1 MAVLKFSIETEALAV
16 PDPKHVWATGQVWV
30 VYTEGDIPVDV
41 TPEPPV
47 DLGDFTQAGSGAYP
61 QPIAKKL
68 VRSIH
73 VYDFMTDAQRADFES
88 GSPAL
93 NHSDAITRA
102 IAAGAATKKEVIA
115 SGGRYNVDADVSILS
130 GVDFIG
136 HGAKTEF
143 NLRGGKIKLTPPS
156 GAGNRHGA
164 VARFNILG
172 NGGAVGMQLSLVTF
186 RDFEQIRIFDCVTGL
201 LVDATQNCIFDGLHL
216 YDCQDGLTLVNG
228 VGNCVFRRVESETM
242 TRYAVFLA
250 AADATLPG
258 HAYNIYSRMNRN
270 NTFERSITEYSNAA
284 IYNLYIQAGINNA
297 FRDFDF
303 GTTTHT
309 TVMID
314 AGSNLNKFYNPSFNG
329 GGGTHAAIVNYG
341 YGTVIEDP
349 IVENF
354 QPNTEV
360 IQTYARTIVRQ
371 EHFGGASYQVK
382 NKTGSAGN
390 NVIKNDSIFLD
401 TALPATNNKSRLP
414 GNMLFDNKHR
424 VWHAGVDEA
433 IQLVTGATDR
443 IAVVTA
449 AGTTHSATL
458 QLQSAGAYALT
469 ARLADADGSNA
480 RDAVWLVSWSG
491 SAATAQKLG
500 SDNVIGATVTA
511 LSATADG
518 TGLVTI
524 SGTTDSA
531 LVGSM
536 SAKAVGASS

>member
-1 MAVLKFSIETEALAV
+1 MAILYFSIAAAADAV
-16 PDPKHVWATGQVWV
+16 PDPKHVWVNGGQWV
-30 VYTEGDIPVDV
+30 VFTDADIPSDAS
-41 TPEPPV
+41 PEPPPA
-47 DLGDFTQAGSGAYP
+47 LGDFTQSGSGAYP
-61 QPIAKKL
+61 QPISKKL
-68 VRSIH
+68 ARSIH

-88 GSPAL
+88 GAPAL
-93 NHSDAITRA
+93 NHSDAIARA
-102 IAAGAATKKEVIA
+102 ITAGVTTKKEVIA
-115 SGGRYNVDADVSILS
+115 SGGRYNVDTDVSILS

-143 NLRGGKIKLTPPS
+143 NLRGGKLKLTPPS

-242 TRYAVFLA
+242 TRYAIFLA
-250 AADATLPG
+250 AADDSLPG

-270 NTFERSITEYSNAA
+270 NTFERCITEYSNSAT
-284 IYNLYIQAGINNA
+284 YNLYIQAGINNA

-314 AGSNLNKFYNPSFNG
+314 AGSTLNKLYNASFNG

-341 YGTVIEDP
+341 FGTVIEDP
-349 IVENF
+349 IIENF

-360 IQTYARTIVRQ
+360 IQTYSRTIIRQ
-371 EHFGGASYQVK
+371 EHFGSASYRIK

-390 NVIKNDSIFLD
+390 NVIKNDSVFLD
-401 TALPATNNKSRLP
+401 GAAVTSNNKSRLP
-414 GNMLFDNKHR
+414 GTTLFDNQHR
-424 VWHAGVDEA
+424 IYHAGVNEA
-433 IQLVTGATDR
+433 LQLVTGATDR
-443 IAVVTA
+443 ATVTTVA
-449 AGTTHSATL
+449 STAHSVTL
-458 QLQSAGAYALT
+458 QLQSAGAYTLT
-469 ARLADADGSNA
+469 ARIADADASNA
-480 RDAVWLVSWSG
+480 RDALWLVSWSG
-491 SAATAQKLG
+491 AAAAVQKIG
-500 SDNVIGATVTA
+500 ADNVMGSAVTA
-511 LSATADG
+511 ISASADAA
-518 TGLVTI
+518 GLVTI
-524 SGTTDSA
+524 SGTTGSA
-531 LVGSM
+531 IACTIT
-536 SAKAVGASS
+536 AKAVGAST

>member
-1 MAVLKFSIETEALAV
+1 MAVLEFVTEADALAV
-16 PDPKHVWATGQVWV
+16 PDPKHIWATGRIWV

-41 TPEPPV
+41 TPEPPA

-68 VRSIH
+68 SRSIH

-102 IAAGAATKKEVIA
+102 ITAGATTKKEVIA
-115 SGGRYNVDADVSILS
+115 SGGRYNVDTDVSILS
-130 GVDFIG
+130 GVDFSG

-143 NLRGGKIKLTPPS
+143 NLRGGKLKLTPPS

-164 VARFNILG
+164 VARFNVLG

-228 VGNCVFRRVESETM
+228 VGNCVFRRIESETM
-242 TRYAVFLA
+242 TRYAIYLA
-250 AADATLPG
+250 SADASLPG

-270 NTFERSITEYSNAA
+270 NTFERSITEYSNTA

-297 FRDFDF
+297 FRDVDF

-371 EHFGGASYQVK
+371 EHFGGASYQIK

-390 NVIKNDSIFLD
+390 NVIKNDSVFLD
-401 TALPATNNKSRLP
+401 TATVTSSNKSRLP

-433 IQLVTGATDR
+433 LQLVTGVTER
-443 IAVVTA
+443 ISVTTT
-449 AGTTHSATL
+449 AGTSHSATL
-458 QLQSAGAYALT
+458 QLQSAGAYTLT

-491 SAATAQKLG
+491 ASATAQKLG
-500 SDNVIGATVTA
+500 SDNVIGAAVTA
-511 LSATADG
+511 LSASVDG
-518 TGLVTI
+518 AGLVTI
-524 SGTTDSA
+524 SGTTGSA
-531 LVGSM
+531 IAGSL